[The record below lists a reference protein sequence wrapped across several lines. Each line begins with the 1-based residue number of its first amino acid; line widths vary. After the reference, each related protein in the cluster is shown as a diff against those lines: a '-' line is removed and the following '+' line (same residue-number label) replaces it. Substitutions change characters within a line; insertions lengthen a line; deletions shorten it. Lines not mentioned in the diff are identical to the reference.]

1 LACGTE
7 RIILLAGESS
17 LVEQWVVVVMV
28 KVGIAPKTSRRKLSF
43 LPCDLTYYILQ
54 HYILK
59 NTLSFF
65 MAYES

>member
-43 LPCDLTYYILQ
+43 LPCDLTLHITALHPEEY
-54 HYILK
+54 
-59 NTLSFF
+59 TFF
-65 MAYES
+65 LHGL